1 MLGNG
6 KPEKIIYISGNR
18 NFKNLLIF
26 QEKEIFELKNQKL
39 LYFSL

>member
-6 KPEKIIYISGNR
+6 NLEKIIYISGNR
-18 NFKNLLIF
+18 NFKNLIF